1 MEKETIIKKL
11 IKYNLNLLHRFLTFL
26 HPLSTMPEEKTTVFT
41 FARYKTLKI
50 QPQPQA

>member
-26 HPLSTMPEEKTTVFT
+26 HPLSTMPEEK
-41 FARYKTLKI
+41 LQSSPSQDI
-50 QPQPQA
+50 NL